1 MDTAIPLTS
10 VAIIL
15 GAPYAAQKGLVSFAP
30 LESLVL
36 RGLLVL
42 AVLGALQTG
51 ALNACLVFL
60 AVATLLIERNHE
72 VLTQLPNQMPHW
84 PDNRQ
89 GVPVKAAPRTA
100 TEESMPYEAQ
110 EEAGLAVV
118 ESHGETTAVR
128 EYEEAKDLEDSIPRL
143 QEAPD
148 VDAAPSFYGTRQL
161 SFQPNQ
167 TNRAP

>member
-15 GAPYAAQKGLVSFAP
+15 GAPYVAQKGLVSFAP
-30 LESLVL
+30 LESIVL
-36 RGLLVL
+36 RGLLIA

-51 ALNACLVFL
+51 ALNACLAFL

-72 VLTQLPNQMPHW
+72 ILTKMPNQMPHW

-89 GVPVKAAPRTA
+89 GVPVKAAPLRA
-100 TEESMPYEAQ
+100 TEESMPYEPQ
-110 EEAGLAVV
+110 DDSGLAVV
-118 ESHGETTAVR
+118 ESHGETVTAH
-128 EYEEAKDLEDSIPRL
+128 EFEETKDLGDSIPRL

-148 VDAAPSFYGTRQL
+148 VDAAPSFYGARQL
-161 SFQPNQ
+161 LVKPDQ